1 MFVICPRQEFYDL
14 YKGLLDKAESFR
26 IQVKGGSMF
35 PFIRSGDWIEVF
47 PLKEPLSVTKGDV
60 ILFVKEGC
68 FYVHRLIKKKGGF
81 FVTKGDFSSY
91 EDGNITEK
99 DILAKVLYVQRNNRK
114 IYLDSKLNRAISL
127 SIANFSFFIQL
138 AVVFL
143 RKAESLTFRFI
154 SLVQSFRI
162 YRCLIK
168 RLFGKNIII
177 REVKLEDKE
186 QLRDLYL
193 VSMPDIMDG
202 LLNFE
207 KEGYWLSAEKN
218 KKIIGAT
225 TISKSE
231 KDRKLWLIFGLV
243 VKPLFRGQGI
253 GENLVKDAIKKAK
266 DSGASRIGLFVNKG
280 SKAAVN
286 LYKKAGFK
294 VNPSTLLRIDG
305 ERSRTINDK
314 FSQEF
319 ETAKDELYL
328 LLDV

>member
-1 MFVICPRQEFYDL
+1 MFLICPRQEFYDL

-47 PLKEPLSVTKGDV
+47 PLKEPLNVKKGEI

-68 FYVHRLIKKKGGF
+68 FYVHRLIRKKGGF

-91 EDGNITEK
+91 EDGNITGK
-99 DILAKVLYVQRNNRK
+99 DILAKVLYVQRNNRN
-114 IYLDSKLNRAISL
+114 IRLDSRLNRVISL
-127 SIANFSFFIQL
+127 AIANCSFFIQL
-138 AVVFL
+138 GVIFL
-143 RKAESLTFRFI
+143 RKAASLAFRFI
-154 SLVQSFRI
+154 SLTQSFKI

-168 RLFGKNIII
+168 FFVGKHVII
-177 REVKLEDKE
+177 REMKLEDKE

-202 LLNFE
+202 ILNFD
-207 KEGYWLSAEKN
+207 KDGFWLIAESKN
-218 KKIIGAT
+218 KISGAM

-231 KDRKLWLIFGLV
+231 KDRELWLIFGLV

-253 GENLVKDAIKKAK
+253 GENLVKEAVKKAK
-266 DSGASRIGLFVNKG
+266 AQGAARIGLFVNR
-280 SKAAVN
+280 SSNAAVN
-286 LYKKAGFK
+286 LYKKAGF
-294 VNPSTLLRIDG
+294 IA
-305 ERSRTINDK
+305 NDK

-319 ETAKDELYL
+319 ETGKNELYL

>member
-35 PFIRSGDWIEVF
+35 PFILSGDWIEVF
-47 PLKEPLSVTKGDV
+47 PVKEPANIKKGEI

-68 FYVHRLIKKKGGF
+68 FYVHRLIRKEGGF

-91 EDGNITEK
+91 EDGKISGK
-99 DILAKVLYVQRNNRK
+99 DILARVVYVQRNNRK
-114 IYLDSKLNRAISL
+114 IYLYSKLNRAISL
-127 SIANFSFFIQL
+127 AIANCSFFMQL
-138 AVVFL
+138 AVIFL
-143 RKAESLTFRFI
+143 RKAVNLAFRFI
-154 SLVQSFRI
+154 SLIQTFRI

-168 RLFGKNIII
+168 RLVAKNIII
-177 REVKLEDKE
+177 REVKLEDNE

-202 LLNFE
+202 LLNSG
-207 KEGYWLSAEKN
+207 KEGFWLSAEKN
-218 KKIIGAT
+218 KKIVGAMA
-225 TISKSE
+225 ISKHE
-231 KDRKLWLIFGLV
+231 NDDKLRLIFGLV

-253 GENLVKDAIKKAK
+253 GENLVKEAIKKAK
-266 DSGASRIGLFVNKG
+266 VLGSERIGLIVNKS
-280 SKAAVN
+280 SKAALN

-294 VNPSTLLRIDG
+294 VNDRIL
-305 ERSRTINDK
+305 
-314 FSQEF
+314 QEF
-319 ETAKDELYL
+319 KVAKNEFIL

>member
-14 YKGLLDKAESFR
+14 YKGFLDKAESFR

-47 PLKEPLSVTKGDV
+47 PLKELSSIKKGDI

-81 FVTKGDFSSY
+81 FITKGDFSSY
-91 EDGNITEK
+91 EDGKIPGK
-99 DILAKVLYVQRNNRK
+99 DILARVVYVQRNSRK
-114 IYLDSKLNRAISL
+114 IHLDSKLYRTISL
-127 SIANFSFFIQL
+127 AIANCSFFIQL
-138 AVVFL
+138 GVIIL
-143 RKAESLTFRFI
+143 RKAASLALRFI
-154 SLVQSFRI
+154 SLIQSFRI
-162 YRCLIK
+162 CRCLIK

-177 REVKLEDKE
+177 REITFEDKE

-202 LLNFE
+202 ILNSE
-207 KEGYWLSAEKN
+207 KEGFWLAAERG
-218 KKIIGAT
+218 KKIVGAM
-225 TISKSE
+225 TISKHE
-231 KDRKLWLIFGLV
+231 NDDKLWFIFGLV
-243 VKPLFRGQGI
+243 VKPLFRGRGI
-253 GENLVKDAIKKAK
+253 GENLVKEAIKKAK
-266 DSGASRIGLFVNKG
+266 VLGAGRIGIFVNKS
-280 SKAAVN
+280 SKAALN

-294 VNPSTLLRIDG
+294 
-305 ERSRTINDK
+305 INDK

-319 ETAKDELYL
+319 EAAKNELNL